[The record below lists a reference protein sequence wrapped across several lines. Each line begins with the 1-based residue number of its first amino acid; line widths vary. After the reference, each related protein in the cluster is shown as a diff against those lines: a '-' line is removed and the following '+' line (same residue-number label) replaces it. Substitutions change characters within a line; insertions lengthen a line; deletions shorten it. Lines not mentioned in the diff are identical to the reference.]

1 MPDYDK
7 YDAINTLAARWL
19 VWNSKEKKKPLGIKQ
34 FKCKKLTHMWLLN
47 IMNSFS
53 IVSGYVDFYLDCSFW
68 TYLYIKYIK
77 KFKHAKRFKGQDVF
91 LIEPEL
97 FAAEVCGHFGERP
110 DIVKYIYEGYWKDG
124 D

>member
-7 YDAINTLAARWL
+7 YDPINTLAARWL

-53 IVSGYVDFYLDCSFW
+53 IASGYEDFYLDCSFW

-77 KFKHAKRFKGQDVF
+77 KFKHIKRFKNEDVF

-97 FAAEVCGHFGERP
+97 FAVEVCEQFGERP
-110 DIVKYIYEGYWKDG
+110 NKVEYIYEDYWG
-124 D
+124 

>member
-1 MPDYDK
+1 MPDYDKYNK

-19 VWNSKEKKKPLGIKQ
+19 VWNAKERKQPLGIKQ
-34 FKCKKLTHMWLLN
+34 FKSKDFTHMWLLN

-53 IVSGYVDFYLDCSFW
+53 IASGYVDFYLDCPFW
-68 TYLYIKYIK
+68 TYLYIKYVK
-77 KFKHAKRFKGQDVF
+77 KFKHAKRFKGQDMF

-110 DIVKYIYEGYWKDG
+110 DMVKYIYKNYWR
-124 D
+124 